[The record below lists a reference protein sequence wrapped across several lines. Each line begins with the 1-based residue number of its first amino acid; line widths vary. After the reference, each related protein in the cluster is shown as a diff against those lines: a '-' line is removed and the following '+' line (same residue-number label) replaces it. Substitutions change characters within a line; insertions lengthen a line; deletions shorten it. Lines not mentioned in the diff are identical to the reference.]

1 MSPKNSKKSSKKL
14 PLFSCPNPDCP
25 VRYRSFDTIKGYQ
38 NHLTHYPVCT
48 AYAYTRHPFLTAIDG
63 KHTQPIATA
72 TVPTVAFA
80 QESLNDSWNSSTLLS
95 GNARVTQHA
104 RLNPEY
110 PHGSIPNYQ
119 DFAIFG
125 DIEEAEPSPEAAT
138 MPSGPDAA
146 EPTEARKLP
155 SADPIPQWHSLE
167 DRAIWKLLVILDSM
181 ECPDYAF
188 EAIMQ
193 WASEFH
199 QAGYDFAP
207 KAKNRHSNIT
217 KFYHMIQGSHLMLP
231 IVSQVPCDHYH
242 DLSMEVIGFDFVT
255 QMQTFLLTDKSKT

>member
-125 DIEEAEPSPEAAT
+125 DIEEAAINNNEPIPEAAT

-146 EPTEARKLP
+146 EATEAWKVVVQIQFP
-155 SADPIPQWHSLE
+155 NGMQPLE
-167 DRAIWKLLVILDSM
+167 DTV
-181 ECPDYAF
+181 F
-188 EAIMQ
+188 
-193 WASEFH
+193 
-199 QAGYDFAP
+199 
-207 KAKNRHSNIT
+207 
-217 KFYHMIQGSHLMLP
+217 
-231 IVSQVPCDHYH
+231 QVPCGS
-242 DLSMEVIGFDFVT
+242 LP
-255 QMQTFLLTDKSKT
+255 